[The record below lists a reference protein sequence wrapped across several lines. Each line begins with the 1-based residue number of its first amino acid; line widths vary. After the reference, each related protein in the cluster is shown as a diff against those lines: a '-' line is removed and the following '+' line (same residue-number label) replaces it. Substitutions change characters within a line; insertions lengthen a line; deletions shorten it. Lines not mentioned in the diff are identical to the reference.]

1 MDPMHA
7 LVEQLRT
14 RGIRDERVL
23 GVMAEIERAQFVPFW
38 QAHEAHWD
46 TALPIGYSQTIS
58 QPYVVAFMSEALAL
72 KGTER
77 VLEIGT
83 GSGYQAAVLAALC
96 QEVYSVEIVPE
107 LAARSRALL
116 KEKLGLANVHLREGD
131 GHRGWPEAAPFD
143 AILLTAAPERLPESL
158 LEQLAD
164 GGRLVAPVGPAHG
177 DQDVIRVI
185 KRGEDVEVER
195 LLPVRFVPMT
205 SRPLPQ

>member
-1 MDPMHA
+1 MTA

-14 RGIRDERVL
+14 RGISDERVL
-23 GVMAEIERAQFVPFW
+23 RAMASLDRTLFVRPA

-46 TALPIGYSQTIS
+46 TALPIGYAQTIS
-58 QPYVVAFMSEALAL
+58 QPYVVAFMTEALEL
-72 KGTER
+72 KGSER

-83 GSGYQAAVLAALC
+83 GSGYQAAVLAAVC
-96 QEVYSVEIVPE
+96 REVYSVEIVPE
-107 LAARSRALL
+107 LAVRARGVL
-116 KEKLGLANVHLREGD
+116 KERLGLENVFLREGD

-164 GGRLVAPVGPAHG
+164 GGRLVAPVGPTHG
-177 DQDVIRVI
+177 DQDVIRVR
-185 KRGEDVEVER
+185 KQGEDVQVER